1 MARNQI
7 ESERIILLLGLTV
20 QEYVALE
27 AFASSSSSSFSA
39 HLYSLR

>member
-27 AFASSSSSSFSA
+27 AFTSSSSSFSA